1 MSKLKEKLMGDLK
14 QAMKDKDVVKKN
26 VIILI
31 RAGIS
36 NSEKEKK
43 RELTKGEEIAIVRT
57 ELKQTKDA
65 LEIAEKANRQDI
77 VESEKLKIAVI
88 ELYLP
93 KQISEEEVYD
103 ILIKLNVA
111 KTTTMKDVMSLMQA
125 EVAGRA
131 EGSLVSKVV
140 KEYLS

>member
-1 MSKLKEKLMGDLK
+1 MSKLKEQLMNDLK
-14 QAMKDKDVVKKN
+14 QAMKEKDTVKKN

-36 NSEKEKK
+36 NSEKENK
-43 RELTKGEEIAIVRT
+43 RELTKEEEIAIVRK
-57 ELKQTKDA
+57 ELKQTKEA
-65 LEIAEKANRQDI
+65 LQIAEKANRQDI

-88 ELYLP
+88 EVYLP
-93 KQISEEEVYD
+93 KQLSEEEVHD
-103 ILIKLNVA
+103 ILIKLNVEKTA
-111 KTTTMKDVMSLMQA
+111 KMKDVMQLMQT

-131 EGSLVSKVV
+131 DGSLVSRIV

>member
-1 MSKLKEKLMGDLK
+1 MSKLKEQLMNDLK
-14 QAMKDKDVVKKN
+14 QAMKEKDTVKKN

-36 NSEKEKK
+36 NSEKENK
-43 RELTKGEEIAIVRT
+43 RELTKEEEIAIVRK
-57 ELKQTKDA
+57 ELKQTKEA
-65 LEIAEKANRQDI
+65 LQIAEKANRQDI

-93 KQISEEEVYD
+93 AQLSEEKVHD

-111 KTTTMKDVMSLMQA
+111 KTAKMKDVMQLMQT

-131 EGSLVSKVV
+131 DGSLVSRIV

>member
-1 MSKLKEKLMGDLK
+1 MSKLKEKLMADLK

-111 KTTTMKDVMSLMQA
+111 KTATMKDVMSLMQA
-125 EVAGRA
+125 EIAGRA

-140 KEYLS
+140 KEYLF

>member
-1 MSKLKEKLMGDLK
+1 MSKLKEQLMNDLK
-14 QAMKDKDVVKKN
+14 QAMKEKDTVKKN

-31 RAGIS
+31 RTGIS
-36 NSEKEKK
+36 NSEKENK
-43 RELTKGEEIAIVRT
+43 RELTKEEEIAIVRK
-57 ELKQTKDA
+57 ELKQTKEA
-65 LEIAEKANRQDI
+65 LQIAEKANRQDI

-93 KQISEEEVYD
+93 AQLSEEEVHD

-111 KTTTMKDVMSLMQA
+111 KTAKMKDVMQLMQT

-131 EGSLVSKVV
+131 DGSLVSRIV

>member
-1 MSKLKEKLMGDLK
+1 MSKLKEQLMNDLK
-14 QAMKDKDVVKKN
+14 QAMKEKDTVKKN

-31 RAGIS
+31 RTGIS
-36 NSEKEKK
+36 NSEKENK
-43 RELTKGEEIAIVRT
+43 RELTKEEEIAIVRK
-57 ELKQTKDA
+57 ELKQTKEA
-65 LEIAEKANRQDI
+65 LQIAEKANRQDI

-93 KQISEEEVYD
+93 AQLSEEEVHD

-111 KTTTMKDVMSLMQA
+111 KTAKMKDVMQLMQT

-131 EGSLVSKVV
+131 DGSLISRIV

>member
-1 MSKLKEKLMGDLK
+1 MSKLKAQLMKDLK
-14 QAMKDKDVVKKN
+14 QAMKEKDTVKKN

-36 NSEKEKK
+36 NSEKENK
-43 RELTKGEEIAIVRT
+43 RELTKEEEIAIVRK
-57 ELKQTKDA
+57 ELKQTKEA
-65 LEIAEKANRQDI
+65 LQIAEKANRQDI

-93 KQISEEEVYD
+93 KQLSEEEVYD
-103 ILIKLNVA
+103 ILIKLNVEKTA
-111 KTTTMKDVMSLMQA
+111 KMKDVMPLMQTA
-125 EVAGRA
+125 VAGRA
-131 EGSLVSKVV
+131 DGSLVSKVV

>member
-1 MSKLKEKLMGDLK
+1 MSKLKEQLMNDLK
-14 QAMKDKDVVKKN
+14 QAMKEKDTVKKN

-36 NSEKEKK
+36 NSEKENK
-43 RELTKGEEIAIVRT
+43 RELTKEEEIAIVRK
-57 ELKQTKDA
+57 ELKQTKEA
-65 LEIAEKANRQDI
+65 LQIAEKANRQDI

-93 KQISEEEVYD
+93 AQLSEEEVHD

-111 KTTTMKDVMSLMQA
+111 KTAKMKDVMQLMQT

-131 EGSLVSKVV
+131 DGSLVSRIV

>member
-1 MSKLKEKLMGDLK
+1 MSKLKEQLMNDLK
-14 QAMKDKDVVKKN
+14 QAMKEKDTVKKN

-36 NSEKEKK
+36 NSEKENK
-43 RELTKGEEIAIVRT
+43 RELTKEEEIAIVRK
-57 ELKQTKDA
+57 ELKQTKEA
-65 LEIAEKANRQDI
+65 LQIAEKANRQDI

-93 KQISEEEVYD
+93 TQLSEEEVHD
-103 ILIKLNVA
+103 ILIKLNVEKTA
-111 KTTTMKDVMSLMQA
+111 KMKDVMQLMQT

-131 EGSLVSKVV
+131 DGSLVSRIV

>member
-1 MSKLKEKLMGDLK
+1 MSKLKEKLMNDLK
-14 QAMKDKDVVKKN
+14 QAMKEKDTVKKN

-36 NSEKEKK
+36 NSEKENK
-43 RELTKGEEIAIVRT
+43 RELTKEEEIAIVRK
-57 ELKQTKDA
+57 ELKQTKEA
-65 LEIAEKANRQDI
+65 LQIAEKANRQDI

-93 KQISEEEVYD
+93 AQLSEEEVHD

-111 KTTTMKDVMSLMQA
+111 KTAKMKDVMPLMQTA
-125 EVAGRA
+125 VAGRA
-131 EGSLVSKVV
+131 DGSLVSKVV

>member
-1 MSKLKEKLMGDLK
+1 MSKLKAQLMNDLK
-14 QAMKDKDVVKKN
+14 QAMKEKDTVKKN

-36 NSEKEKK
+36 NSEKENK
-43 RELTKGEEIAIVRT
+43 RELTKEEEIAIVRK
-57 ELKQTKDA
+57 ELKQTKEA
-65 LEIAEKANRQDI
+65 LQIAEKANRQDI

-93 KQISEEEVYD
+93 KQLSEEEVHD
-103 ILIKLNVA
+103 ILIKLNVEKTA
-111 KTTTMKDVMSLMQA
+111 KMKDVMQLMQT

-131 EGSLVSKVV
+131 DGSLVSRIV